1 MELAELF
8 QDLDVIVSEQ
18 EPLIQNIEQKGEEIH
33 ENMQQANVELSHG
46 VKSARGA
53 RKKKWI
59 CFFIVLVVIIVIAV
73 AVGVKVAIDNS
84 NKPKNTT
91 TTVVAT
97 TATVTKPA
105 VRMAR
110 RYAALLLDVE
120 KPQASWNS

>member
-8 QDLDVIVSEQ
+8 QDLDVIVTEQ

-33 ENMQQANVELSHG
+33 ENVQQANVELSHG

-59 CFFIVLVVIIVIAV
+59 CFFIVIVVLIVIAI
-73 AVGVKVAIDNS
+73 AVAIYVVINR
-84 NKPKNTT
+84 KPKDTAA
-91 TTVVAT
+91 VAP
-97 TATVTKPA
+97 TATVTKAA
-105 VRMAR
+105 VRMIR
-110 RYAALLLDVE
+110 RNAALLLEAE